1 MTACLRALVGF
12 VIALAALVHA
22 RPVRAAPTTVDPVAE
37 AALGDRELAAAK
49 VSALP
54 EERVAHARAA
64 AEHFAAS
71 ALSGGSWKSA
81 AGAAEANLLAGSPP
95 LASAWYWL
103 ASDTSDYSD
112 AYLVWQRRALDDI
125 FASRATITFQYSEP
139 PKSLAIDG
147 RELPEIALER
157 AIAVDPGEHAVVAS
171 SESGSTFRG
180 KVGVRAEEVGRTKFF
195 SVRFARGG
203 GPPEDEVGK
212 GVQYPRGPSE
222 EGMSV
227 LQIVNVVATVTLATG
242 IAVGGSYLLYG
253 TENPRGFGSP
263 EGVAVIV
270 TELSLIAAGTV
281 IAIVGD

>member
-1 MTACLRALVGF
+1 MSLRRRAPVF
-12 VIALAALVHA
+12 VAAALAALAHA
-22 RPVRAAPTTVDPVAE
+22 SPLQAAPTTVDPVAE
-37 AALGDRELAAAK
+37 AALGDRELASAR
-49 VSALP
+49 VSASP
-54 EERVAHARAA
+54 EDRVAHARAA

-103 ASDTSDYSD
+103 ASDASDYSD
-112 AYLVWQRRALDDI
+112 AYLAWQGRALDDI
-125 FASRATITFQYSEP
+125 FATRATITFQYSEP
-139 PKSLAIDG
+139 PKTLEVDG
-147 RELPEIALER
+147 RPIPELALER
-157 AIAVDPGEHAVVAS
+157 PVAIDPGEHAVVAS
-171 SESGSTFRG
+171 SESGGTFRG
-180 KVGVRAEEVGRTKFF
+180 KVRVGADESGRTKFF
-195 SVRFARGG
+195 SVAFVRAGAL
-203 GPPEDEVGK
+203 PEDEVGK
-212 GVQYPRGPSE
+212 NVQYPRRPGE
-222 EGMSV
+222 GGMSV
-227 LQIVNVVATVTLATG
+227 LQIINVVATVTLATG

>member
-1 MTACLRALVGF
+1 
-12 VIALAALVHA
+12 
-22 RPVRAAPTTVDPVAE
+22 
-37 AALGDRELAAAK
+37 
-49 VSALP
+49 
-54 EERVAHARAA
+54 VAHARAA

-139 PKSLAIDG
+139 PTTLAVDG
-147 RELPEIALER
+147 REIPELALER
-157 AIAVDPGEHAVVAS
+157 PVAVDPGEHSVVAS
-171 SESGSTFRG
+171 SENGGTFRG
-180 KVGVRAEEVGRTKFF
+180 KVRVGADEVGRTKFF
-195 SVRFARGG
+195 PVKFVRGG
-203 GPPEDEVGK
+203 ALPEDEVGK
-212 GVQYPRGPSE
+212 GVQYPRRPGE

-227 LQIVNVVATVTLATG
+227 LQIINVVATVTLATG

>member
-1 MTACLRALVGF
+1 VGLGNQLPVPPKRTSSPGARRSLRPGTGS
-12 VIALAALVHA
+12 
-22 RPVRAAPTTVDPVAE
+22 RPTRATT
-37 AALGDRELAAAK
+37 RTRT
-49 VSALP
+49 S
-54 EERVAHARAA
+54 
-64 AEHFAAS
+64 
-71 ALSGGSWKSA
+71 SGS
-81 AGAAEANLLAGSPP
+81 
-95 LASAWYWL
+95 
-103 ASDTSDYSD
+103 
-112 AYLVWQRRALDDI
+112 ALDDI

-147 RELPEIALER
+147 RELPELALER

-171 SESGSTFRG
+171 SENGGTFRG

-212 GVQYPRGPSE
+212 GVQYPRRPGE